1 MPLLLTAAPAPVGE
15 GSGGRGADAWGG
27 GGDGGGSGGG
37 AGERELAPSSRNLS
51 YSLEEELHSTYM
63 QGIDAP
69 SGGSPLNP
77 LALSVAASI
86 ADFTARELLS
96 LLALLLQKYKH

>member
-1 MPLLLTAAPAPVGE
+1 MLLLLTAPPAAAGE
-15 GSGGRGADAWGG
+15 GRGGRGADAWGG
-27 GGDGGGSGGG
+27 GGGGWV
-37 AGERELAPSSRNLS
+37 AGDRELAPSSRNLS
-51 YSLEEELHSTYM
+51 YSLEEGVHSTYM
-63 QGIDAP
+63 RGIDAA

-96 LLALLLQKYKH
+96 FLALLVQKYKH